1 MKKQYMSIDRYCLG
15 YQKCS
20 NDQNHTTDIVS
31 KILELTPKTE
41 IADTPWVYL
50 RSPEVVTVL
59 VPASQ
64 SASPSC
70 SP

>member
-20 NDQNHTTDIVS
+20 NDQNQTTDIVS

-41 IADTPWVYL
+41 IADTP
-50 RSPEVVTVL
+50 
-59 VPASQ
+59 
-64 SASPSC
+64 
-70 SP
+70 